1 MYAVIVCYQV
11 ILEGDFEHLFKNHFL
26 ATDTDAMEPSALF
39 QNIPTSLRFCVFP
52 FTNTSAPISLAFWS
66 LLSTISVASL
76 QGNKEKNKG
85 LTNQDKTAWSLSNR
99 ADSAQKEAGVQ
110 SEIRKKN

>member
-76 QGNKEKNKG
+76 QGNKENNKG
-85 LTNQDKTAWSLSNR
+85 LTNQDKTA
-99 ADSAQKEAGVQ
+99 
-110 SEIRKKN
+110 